1 MLVYYVLIALLVV
14 LVVIFAYSHLQ
25 QKRLAR
31 KMQQLADEAESSKQ
45 QTLAEQHHIQQLKQ
59 EMTNNIAHELK
70 TPVSSIRGYLEILL
84 GDKPVSPEQQHYFL
98 QRSYAQVLRLSNL
111 ISDVALINKME
122 EGHDLFSKEEVA
134 VRQVVDDAVR
144 DLESALE
151 NKHIDVEDRL
161 DGNIHLYANKD
172 LLYAIFRNLLE
183 NVAEHAGE
191 DLRVVIESY
200 KEDANYCYFHFYD
213 NGRGVD
219 NQYLSHI
226 FDRFL
231 RIDEGRS
238 RQLGGSGLGLAIVK
252 HSVLFHGGEIYAK
265 NRDEGGL
272 EFFFSLKRS

>member
-1 MLVYYVLIALLVV
+1 MLVYYILIALLVV
-14 LVVIFAYSHLQ
+14 LVAFFALSHFQ

-31 KMQQLADEAESSKQ
+31 EMQQLADEAERSKQ
-45 QTLAEQHHIQQLKQ
+45 QTLAEQRRIQQLKQ

-84 GDKPVSPEQQHYFL
+84 GDKPVSPEQQRYFL
-98 QRSYAQVLRLSNL
+98 QRSYTQTLRLSNL
-111 ISDVALINKME
+111 ISDVALINKLE
-122 EGHDLFSKEEVA
+122 EGQDLFSKEEVS

-144 DLESALE
+144 DLESTLE
-151 NKHIDVEDRL
+151 KKHIAVDDRL
-161 DGNIHLYANKD
+161 DDGVHIVANKD

-191 DLRVVIESY
+191 NLKVAIEIY
-200 KEDANYCYFHFYD
+200 KEDADYCYFHFYD
-213 NGRGVD
+213 NGCGVD
-219 NQYLSHI
+219 NQYLGHI

-265 NRDEGGL
+265 NRDAGGL
-272 EFFFSLKRS
+272 EFFFSLKK